1 MQPIIPCQQ
10 NSDLGQLIEEFA
22 EVLKTQ
28 AHTLGNHGLSEED
41 FYRLGLFQGVIERIR
56 GQQSA
61 TMTPKRDFVKRV
73 LDFMQDGGFIKG
85 WQSAGDQNRHDYSVK
100 LNDNRVS
107 VIELKGC
114 LDGNNTTIYERPAH
128 AEEFVI
134 WSVCSNAGADPRHNV
149 WSGIHTRLSAEIVE
163 HGNSKH
169 VDGLIVWDWLCGSV
183 ARPCP
188 KLDRASP
195 DGPRLTTVGQFK
207 LPPPCIYL
215 FPKTVPVV
223 RTNPNPEPHPSI
235 LATSPAAI
243 LISEPRRKDCKSP
256 AATMRRIWCGV
267 TPQRSARVAAE
278 NAAGVSFA
286 RAGRRLMGLEAPFKT
301 QT

>member
-10 NSDLGQLIEEFA
+10 NSDLGRLIEEFA

-61 TMTPKRDFVKRV
+61 TMTPKREFVKRV

-85 WQSAGDQNRHDYSVK
+85 WHSAGDQNRHDYSVK
-100 LNDNRVS
+100 LNDDRVS

-128 AEEFVI
+128 AQEFVI

-163 HGNSKH
+163 HGTSKH
-169 VDGLIVWDWLCGSV
+169 VDGLIVWDWLCGTV

-223 RTNPNPEPHPSI
+223 RTNANPEPHTLAEVGFLTALNDCFGGYLDEINRVRFLVAHNERDTVRTTSI
-235 LATSPAAI
+235 ERDGQLQRESRPTPI
-243 LISEPRRKDCKSP
+243 RR
-256 AATMRRIWCGV
+256 R
-267 TPQRSARVAAE
+267 
-278 NAAGVSFA
+278 
-286 RAGRRLMGLEAPFKT
+286 
-301 QT
+301 